1 MAEGIVQ
8 RQAPAGDGLTA
19 DSNQPDGPVL
29 KNFPIRRKVRKVFGN
44 VVNEETCDALLGG
57 PSLDKPALQS
67 GRYAFVFVSIRQESI
82 DQLSKSIEQVLD
94 LCIEHAATVQAVFGT
109 MVLLTFGTSGPVK
122 PALQSQSKLVK
133 ALGERFPRN
142 LKILHGAVDGHF
154 GLFGGKNRIAY
165 TFTFPRFEE
174 ALAALGQLEFGEARE
189 FK

>member
-1 MAEGIVQ
+1 MQ
-8 RQAPAGDGLTA
+8 R
-19 DSNQPDGPVL
+19 
-29 KNFPIRRKVRKVFGN
+29 
-44 VVNEETCDALLGG
+44 GG
-57 PSLDKPALQS
+57 
-67 GRYAFVFVSIRQESI
+67 
-82 DQLSKSIEQVLD
+82 
-94 LCIEHAATVQAVFGT
+94 
-109 MVLLTFGTSGPVK
+109 VK
-122 PALQSQSKLVK
+122 PAPQSRSKLVK